1 MISMRVGI
9 VRTFKFVVY
18 GILIVDVSLK
28 MNLIVL
34 VLSDDSESIN

>member
-1 MISMRVGI
+1 MIPMRVGI
-9 VRTFKFVVY
+9 VRTFKFDVY
-18 GILIVDVSLK
+18 GILIIDVSLK